1 MDIKLQVE
9 QSKTTNYKISINDYT
24 VSDIVQSDY
33 QFILKDH
40 FNHIAEGFQK

>member
-1 MDIKLQVE
+1 MDRKIQVE
-9 QSKTTNYKISINDYT
+9 QSKATNYKISINDYT

-40 FNHIAEGFQK
+40 FNHIAERFQK

>member
-1 MDIKLQVE
+1 MDTKIQAKK
-9 QSKTTNYKISINDYT
+9 SKTTNYKISINDYT

-40 FNHIAEGFQK
+40 INHIVEGFKK

>member
-1 MDIKLQVE
+1 MVTKIQTKH
-9 QSKTTNYKISINDYT
+9 SKTTNYKNSINDYT